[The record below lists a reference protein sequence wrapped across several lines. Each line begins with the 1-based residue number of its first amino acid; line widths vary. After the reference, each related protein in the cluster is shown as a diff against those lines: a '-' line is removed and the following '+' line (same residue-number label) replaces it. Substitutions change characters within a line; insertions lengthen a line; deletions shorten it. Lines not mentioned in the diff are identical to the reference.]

1 MSPPKSPASPRRA
14 GRSEVT
20 AKMQLEAEA
29 DRLLM
34 IKQVS
39 KQVCSLSCW
48 GCLSSRQICPH
59 EQQYEP
65 CTTLLAVLWAHLLG
79 IIHTI

>member
-1 MSPPKSPASPRRA
+1 MSPPRSPPKSPVTSRRA

-39 KQVCSLSCW
+39 KQVCSGSYQ
-48 GCLSSRQICPH
+48 GFHFSH
-59 EQQYEP
+59 K
-65 CTTLLAVLWAHLLG
+65 LLTRTCAAVLP
-79 IIHTI
+79 

>member
-39 KQVCSLSCW
+39 KQV
-48 GCLSSRQICPH
+48 
-59 EQQYEP
+59 
-65 CTTLLAVLWAHLLG
+65 
-79 IIHTI
+79 

>member
-34 IKQVS
+34 MKQVS
-39 KQVCSLSCW
+39 KQVCSLSQW
-48 GCLSSRQICPH
+48 ALLSSPQICTYAAARAMHHPAGSAVRSLAMAS
-59 EQQYEP
+59 
-65 CTTLLAVLWAHLLG
+65 TTV
-79 IIHTI
+79 